1 MNFYEL
7 LFNRGQPS
15 GEGMTHFE
23 RLFAAKLVGG
33 GEIKELEGVPP
44 LLFKANGEPLIDWSI
59 YGNTV
64 QSATPTPQN
73 PIMPQG
79 TGERTGNLFDVST
92 WHGVTATR
100 GNVEEVEN
108 GFRITA
114 LSNDAYT
121 NTYSSG
127 NPQCS
132 YKVLSGETYT
142 LSWEVDNPNIY
153 GIVYVFSGE
162 TVGNNVLTN
171 VVASQKKVSFT
182 VPSGH
187 NYIAFRLGVS
197 SSGNSITYSNI
208 MLNTGATAL
217 PYEPYGYKIP
227 ISSANTTT
235 PVYLGEVQTV
245 RAIKKLVLTGEENFN
260 TDTYLRFS
268 TFIDDIKTSTSR
280 TGRSY
285 CSHYECLYHA
295 EPYDNNW
302 NNVYYQ
308 SGGTLYFHDR
318 RFDTVTAFKSYLAA
332 QYAAGTPVTVWYV
345 LAEPTTGIV
354 NEPLMKID
362 DYADTLSKSQAGV
375 SIPTNNGST
384 TIDVDTTLKPSEVY
398 IKYMG

>member
-64 QSATPTPQN
+64 QSATPSPQN

-79 TGERTGNLFDVST
+79 CGDL
-92 WHGVTATR
+92 
-100 GNVEEVEN
+100 
-108 GFRITA
+108 
-114 LSNDAYT
+114 
-121 NTYSSG
+121 
-127 NPQCS
+127 
-132 YKVLSGETYT
+132 
-142 LSWEVDNPNIY
+142 
-153 GIVYVFSGE
+153 E
-162 TVGNNVLTN
+162 TVGTK
-171 VVASQKKVSFT
+171 AGQ
-182 VPSGH
+182 
-187 NYIAFRLGVS
+187 
-197 SSGNSITYSNI
+197 
-208 MLNTGATAL
+208 
-217 PYEPYGYKIP
+217 YKIP

-235 PVYLGEVQTV
+235 PVYLGEVETT
-245 RAIKKLVLTGEENFN
+245 RKIKKLVLTGEENTWVQSGATSNTFYFN
-260 TDTYLRFS
+260 VSGYLRQRINI
-268 TFIDDIKTSTSR
+268 TI
-280 TGRSY
+280 
-285 CSHYECLYHA
+285 CSHYTSQANINGTVEMR
-295 EPYDNNW
+295 DG
-302 NNVYYQ
+302 NVSFYANAGQ
-308 SGGTLYFHDR
+308 TGQYFYVRDSN
-318 RFDTVTAFKSYLAA
+318 FATVADLKSYLAA

-345 LAEPTTGIV
+345 LATEETAVV

-384 TIDVDTTLKPSEVY
+384 TVDVDTTVKPSEVY